1 MGQRGRLTARIVLSD
16 KGRTRVASCVPAT
29 WISGVVECARADHPA
44 TALMI
49 AGESPSILPVTE
61 RRARE

>member
-29 WISGVVECARADHPA
+29 WISGVLSS
-44 TALMI
+44 AL
-49 AGESPSILPVTE
+49 E
-61 RRARE
+61 RTIQRRH